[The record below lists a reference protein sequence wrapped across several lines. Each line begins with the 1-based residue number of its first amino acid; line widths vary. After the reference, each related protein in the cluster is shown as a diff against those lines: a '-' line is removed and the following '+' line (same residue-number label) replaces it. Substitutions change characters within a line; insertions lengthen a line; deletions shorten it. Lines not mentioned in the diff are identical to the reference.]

1 MVSESVLFSVD
12 GHVGTIS
19 LNRPER
25 RNALNFE
32 MRERLAQGL
41 EDFAAN
47 AEVRIVVLEGAPPT
61 FCSGVDLSEKPPTRG
76 HVLADALVSVSAPF
90 AAFPK
95 PLFAAVN
102 GAAVGGGLE
111 IALACDFIIASTS
124 AKFLLPEVRIGSIP
138 GGGGTQRL
146 VRAIPRAVAARML
159 YTGDALSA
167 QSALDYGLV
176 TELVQPDALHARA
189 IELANEIAQN
199 APLSLAAIKQ
209 CLKVATNS
217 TLDVGLAVE
226 RGLWGQLT
234 TSEDRAEGRT
244 AFSERRPPQF
254 KGK

>member
-1 MVSESVLFSVD
+1 MVSESVLFSVE
-12 GHVGTIS
+12 GHVGTIT

-47 AEVRIVVLEGAPPT
+47 AEVRIVVLEGAPPS
-61 FCSGVDLSEKPPTRG
+61 FCSGVDLSEKPPSQG

-90 AAFPK
+90 ATFSK
-95 PLFAAVN
+95 PLIASVN

-146 VRAIPRAVAARML
+146 VRAIPRGMAARML
-159 YTGDALSA
+159 YTGDAMSA

-176 TELVQPDALHARA
+176 TELVEPDALHARVL
-189 IELANEIAQN
+189 ELAHEIAQN

-209 CLKVATNS
+209 CLQVATNS

-244 AFSERRPPQF
+244 AFRERRPPQF

>member
-1 MVSESVLFSVD
+1 MVSESVLFSVE
-12 GHVGTIS
+12 GHVGTIT

-32 MRERLAQGL
+32 MRERLARGL

-47 AEVRIVVLEGAPPT
+47 AEVRIVVLEGAPPS
-61 FCSGVDLSEKPPTRG
+61 FCAGVDLSEKPPSQG

-90 AAFPK
+90 AAFAK
-95 PLFAAVN
+95 PLIASVN

-146 VRAIPRAVAARML
+146 LRAIPRAMAARML
-159 YTGDALSA
+159 YTGDAMSA

-176 TELVQPDALHARA
+176 TELVEPDLLHARVL
-189 IELANEIAQN
+189 ELAHEIAQN

-209 CLKVATNS
+209 CLQVATNS

-244 AFSERRPPQF
+244 AFRERRPPQF

>member
-1 MVSESVLFSVD
+1 VSESVLFSVE
-12 GHVGTIS
+12 GHVGTMT

-25 RNALNFE
+25 RNALNYE

-47 AEVRIVVLEGAPPT
+47 AEVRIVVLEGAPPS
-61 FCSGVDLSEKPPTRG
+61 FCAGVDLSEKPPSQG

-90 AAFPK
+90 ATFSK
-95 PLFAAVN
+95 PLIASVN

-146 VRAIPRAVAARML
+146 LRAIPRAMAARML
-159 YTGDALSA
+159 YTGDAMSA

-176 TELVQPDALHARA
+176 TELVEPDVLHARVL
-189 IELANEIAQN
+189 ELAHQIAQN

-209 CLKVATNS
+209 CLQVATNS

-244 AFSERRPPQF
+244 AFRERRPPQF

>member
-1 MVSESVLFSVD
+1 MVSESVLFSVE
-12 GHVGTIS
+12 GHVGTIT

-47 AEVRIVVLEGAPPT
+47 AEVRIVVLEGAPPS
-61 FCSGVDLSEKPPTRG
+61 FCSGVDLSEKPPSQG

-90 AAFPK
+90 ATFSK
-95 PLFAAVN
+95 PLIASVN

-146 VRAIPRAVAARML
+146 VRAIPRGMAARML
-159 YTGDALSA
+159 YTGDAMSA

-176 TELVQPDALHARA
+176 TELVEPDVLHARVL
-189 IELANEIAQN
+189 ELAHEIAQN

-209 CLKVATNS
+209 CLQVATNS

-244 AFSERRPPQF
+244 AFRERRPPQF

>member
-1 MVSESVLFSVD
+1 MSESVLFSVE
-12 GHVGTIS
+12 GHVGTIT

-47 AEVRIVVLEGAPPT
+47 AEVRIVVLEGAPPS
-61 FCSGVDLSEKPPTRG
+61 FCSGVDLSEKPPSQG

-90 AAFPK
+90 AMFSK
-95 PLFAAVN
+95 PLVAAVN

-146 VRAIPRAVAARML
+146 VRAIPRAMAARML
-159 YTGDALSA
+159 YTGEAMSA

-176 TELVQPDALHARA
+176 TEFVEPDVLHARVL
-189 IELANEIAQN
+189 ELAHEIAQM
-199 APLSLAAIKQ
+199 L
-209 CLKVATNS
+209 
-217 TLDVGLAVE
+217 
-226 RGLWGQLT
+226 RFRW
-234 TSEDRAEGRT
+234 
-244 AFSERRPPQF
+244 RRSSSVFRWRLIRPWTWV
-254 KGK
+254 